1 MNKGYYSEN
10 NEFKGTGK
18 RVVIILICV
27 VLLFGLM
34 YFLTTRILSKEVTK
48 KRKQSEVTEST
59 IQYEKIL
66 AGESFTMELEEYY
79 VVYYDSTD
87 TNLSSTIATYQADK
101 KDIKL
106 YSVDLNDGMNKKY
119 ITDSD
124 INTSSIENLKVKN
137 PTLIH
142 FKNKEVVDTITDENE
157 IKDYLAK

>member
-157 IKDYLAK
+157 IKDYLTK

>member
-66 AGESFTMELEEYY
+66 AGESFTMEQEEYY
-79 VVYYDSTD
+79 VVYYDSAD

-119 ITDSD
+119 ITNSD
-124 INTSSIENLKVKN
+124 IDTSSIENLKVKN

-157 IKDYLAK
+157 IKDYLTK

>member
-18 RVVIILICV
+18 RVVIILLCV

-66 AGESFTMELEEYY
+66 AGESFTMEQEEYY

-142 FKNKEVVDTITDENE
+142 FKNKEVVDTITDKNE
-157 IKDYLAK
+157 IKDYLTK

>member
-66 AGESFTMELEEYY
+66 AGESFTMEQEEYY

-106 YSVDLNDGMNKKY
+106 YSVD
-119 ITDSD
+119 
-124 INTSSIENLKVKN
+124 
-137 PTLIH
+137 
-142 FKNKEVVDTITDENE
+142 
-157 IKDYLAK
+157 

>member
-18 RVVIILICV
+18 RVVIILLCV

-66 AGESFTMELEEYY
+66 AGESFTMEQEEYY

-87 TNLSSTIATYQADK
+87 TNLSSTIATYQAEK

-157 IKDYLAK
+157 IKDYLTK

>member
-1 MNKGYYSEN
+1 MNKGYYSESS
-10 NEFKGTGK
+10 EFKGTGK
-18 RVVIILICV
+18 RVVIILLCV

-66 AGESFTMELEEYY
+66 AGESFTMEQEEYY

-157 IKDYLAK
+157 IKDYLTK

>member
-66 AGESFTMELEEYY
+66 AGESFTMEQEEYY

-137 PTLIH
+137 STLIH

-157 IKDYLAK
+157 IKDYLTK

>member
-18 RVVIILICV
+18 RVVIILLCV

-66 AGESFTMELEEYY
+66 AGESFTMEQEEYY
-79 VVYYDSTD
+79 VVYYDSTY

-157 IKDYLAK
+157 IKDYLTK

>member
-18 RVVIILICV
+18 RVIIILICV

-66 AGESFTMELEEYY
+66 AGESFTMEQEEYY

-101 KDIKL
+101 KDINL

-157 IKDYLAK
+157 IKDYLTK

>member
-18 RVVIILICV
+18 RVLIILICV

-66 AGESFTMELEEYY
+66 AGESFTMEQEEYY

-157 IKDYLAK
+157 IKDYLTK

>member
-66 AGESFTMELEEYY
+66 AGESFTMEQEEYY

-101 KDIKL
+101 KDIRL

-157 IKDYLAK
+157 IKDYLTK

>member
-18 RVVIILICV
+18 RVVIILLCV

-66 AGESFTMELEEYY
+66 AGESFTMEQEEYY

-142 FKNKEVVDTITDENE
+142 FKNKEAVDTITDENE
-157 IKDYLAK
+157 IKDYLTK

>member
-1 MNKGYYSEN
+1 MNKGYYSESS
-10 NEFKGTGK
+10 EFKGTGK

-157 IKDYLAK
+157 IKDYLTK

>member
-66 AGESFTMELEEYY
+66 AGESFTMEQEEYY

-157 IKDYLAK
+157 INDYLTK

>member
-18 RVVIILICV
+18 RVVIILLCV

-66 AGESFTMELEEYY
+66 ACESFTMEQEEYY

-157 IKDYLAK
+157 IKDYLTK

>member
-66 AGESFTMELEEYY
+66 AGESFTMEQEEYY

-157 IKDYLAK
+157 IKDYLTK

>member
-18 RVVIILICV
+18 RVVIILLCV

-34 YFLTTRILSKEVTK
+34 YFLTTKILSEEVTK
-48 KRKQSEVTEST
+48 KRKQNEVTESS

-66 AGESFTMELEEYY
+66 AGESFTMDQEEYY

-87 TNLSSTIATYQADK
+87 TELSKTISTYQADK

-157 IKDYLAK
+157 IKDYLTK

>member
-66 AGESFTMELEEYY
+66 AGESFTMEQEEYY

-119 ITDSD
+119 ITNSD

-157 IKDYLAK
+157 IKDYLTK

>member
-1 MNKGYYSEN
+1 MNKGYYSDSS
-10 NEFKGTGK
+10 EFKGTGK

-27 VLLFGLM
+27 ALLFGLM

-48 KRKQSEVTEST
+48 KRKQSEVTASS

-66 AGESFTMELEEYY
+66 AGESFTMDQEEYY

-87 TNLSSTIATYQADK
+87 TELSKTISTYQSDK

-106 YSVDLNDGMNKKY
+106 YSVDLSDGMNKKY
-119 ITDSD
+119 KTDGD
-124 INTSSIENLKVKN
+124 VDTSSIENLKVKT
-137 PTLIH
+137 PTLVH

-157 IKDYLAK
+157 IEDYLNK

>member
-87 TNLSSTIATYQADK
+87 TNLSSTIATYQADE

-157 IKDYLAK
+157 IKDYLTK

>member
-18 RVVIILICV
+18 RVVIILLCV

-66 AGESFTMELEEYY
+66 AGESFTMEQEEYY

-87 TNLSSTIATYQADK
+87 TNLSSTIATYQSDK

-157 IKDYLAK
+157 IKDYLTK

>member
-66 AGESFTMELEEYY
+66 AGESFTMEQEEYY

-142 FKNKEVVDTITDENE
+142 FKNKEAVDTITDENE
-157 IKDYLAK
+157 IKDYLTK

>member
-18 RVVIILICV
+18 RVVIILLCV

-157 IKDYLAK
+157 IKDYLTK

>member
-18 RVVIILICV
+18 RVVIILLCV

-66 AGESFTMELEEYY
+66 AGESFTMEQEEYY

-157 IKDYLAK
+157 IKDYLTK

>member
-18 RVVIILICV
+18 RVVIILLCV

-34 YFLTTRILSKEVTK
+34 YFLTTRIISKEVTK

-66 AGESFTMELEEYY
+66 AGESFTMEQEEYY

-157 IKDYLAK
+157 IKDYLTK

>member
-18 RVVIILICV
+18 RVVIILLCV

-48 KRKQSEVTEST
+48 KRKQNEVTESS

-66 AGESFTMELEEYY
+66 AGESFTMDQEEYY

-87 TNLSSTIATYQADK
+87 TELSKTISTYQSDK

-137 PTLIH
+137 PTLVH
-142 FKNKEVVDTITDENE
+142 FKNKEIVDTITDENE
-157 IKDYLAK
+157 IEDYLNK

>member
-18 RVVIILICV
+18 RVIIILICV

-66 AGESFTMELEEYY
+66 AGESFTMEQEEYY

-157 IKDYLAK
+157 IKDYLTK